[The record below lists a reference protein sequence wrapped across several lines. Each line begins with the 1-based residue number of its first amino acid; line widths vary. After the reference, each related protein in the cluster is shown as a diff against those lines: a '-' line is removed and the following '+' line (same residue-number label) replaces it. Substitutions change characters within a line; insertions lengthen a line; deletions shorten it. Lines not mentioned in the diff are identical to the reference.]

1 MDTINLVNNG
11 KPYFFR
17 LDIAK
22 ESGQIAR
29 FTDWIK
35 TRVSDN
41 GKKVPIQWY
50 DQGTVM
56 NVHGFYPFIEGGV
69 GKWIK
74 DDDTGELV
82 PSTDVV
88 YRTWQG
94 TPADTSDNGIAYYTL
109 EDQFFTKQGEFVGT
123 FGLRDDN
130 GNNLTSVNLVFQILG
145 NDLRI
150 TQAKDYYIKDLEN
163 LKRKFEEEADNTFK
177 KLADKYDQEVD
188 AHSQALLQDTASLR
202 ELAVTTQKLKAQLD
216 AGNFATTGE
225 LSQVS
230 SQIRNSLAKMN
241 TTPEVFANLKQLQ
254 DRHPDGKDGI
264 FVVADTGH
272 MYIWVNDS
280 WVDSGP
286 YQSAGLTYQNGLV
299 NLVGFPLVSHQDIL
313 YGNVFDTPK
322 YTTKIWVKVPTEF
335 YIYNLATDGSGDWK
349 YNLLK
354 NDKNIYYLDP
364 YDYLVADIDNKVLK
378 VVSDGNIKAV
388 AKDLNLLIL
397 GYNDR
402 GELKGPILS
411 YATSQ
416 KERLADSWETIV
428 SAEVVISS
436 AEDNELIITLKN
448 NHFLMYSP
456 KKYAFSKQII
466 DSYQFSNTDTK
477 ISLPNYG
484 ILALDLSDNGL
495 KVYDY
500 HKLKNDTDSDLIV
513 VGYNSNGT
521 LLGMWAKYQNAN
533 HFNSLFT
540 NLWPLSN
547 NTVSIERDEDNTLSI
562 SWSTQDFIY
571 TPAKEDF
578 EKSQPVVS
586 TQVTNDPRNV
596 NLKDSNFL
604 IFNTGS
610 KMIETYAQSELS
622 KLDFSYI
629 VLGYNSNGKL
639 LGNWHDFSN
648 DTLESNQLPDYYFSK
663 NYLQE
668 KINMI
673 NRKNDYINGVSF
685 YWITDLHLTR
695 NAKQSPKLLN
705 YLQSHTGINTTF
717 CGGDLPPAYGQ
728 EYAILRSA
736 QVYES
741 DFTHAT
747 DNFFA
752 VRGNHDFTI
761 KQSSSENT
769 GTTKSNAWTYSFLQ
783 RPNEQKLNLNP
794 GKEYWYYDNPVQ
806 KVRYIGLDTTPK
818 SDTSIPW
825 GVIPIPDLDQA
836 KWLINTL
843 NELPKDYK
851 VIVFSHIP
859 LSLKL
864 KYSDP
869 NNKYLCDIIS
879 AFANHRSVEV
889 AVGDT
894 KLQVDFSSNSGK
906 FIAAFSGHTHLDEDI
921 VDDNVLHINTSCDA
935 MYNDDPNYTTKR
947 TQGTTNEQC
956 FDSVSID
963 FDNNIINCIRIG
975 AGTEE
980 LRSYSIPK

>member
-1 MDTINLVNNG
+1 MTMTSVNHG
-11 KPYFFR
+11 EPYF
-17 LDIAK
+17 LKADISKA
-22 ESGQIAR
+22 GQSSASIN
-29 FTDWIK
+29 DYIK
-35 TRVSDN
+35 MRVADN
-41 GKKVPIQWY
+41 GKILPVQWY
-50 DQGTVM
+50 DQGRVM
-56 NVHGFYPFIEGGV
+56 NVNGMIPFMEGAV
-69 GKWIK
+69 GQWHT
-74 DDDTGELV
+74 DDDDNIV
-82 PSTDVV
+82 MAPDAD
-88 YRTWQG
+88 YHDWQG
-94 TPADTSDNGIAYYTL
+94 SAANTRDGGWADYILTDQMFTQKGIFYGKIGLIDGNGRRLTSIDIWFRVLGDDL
-109 EDQFFTKQGEFVGT
+109 M
-123 FGLRDDN
+123 FGLTPKYYSDRVEKLIRQIEAKADD
-130 GNNLTSVNLVFQILG
+130 
-145 NDLRI
+145 
-150 TQAKDYYIKDLEN
+150 
-163 LKRKFEEEADNTFK
+163 TFR

-202 ELAVTTQKLKAQLD
+202 ELAVTSQKIKAQLD

-272 MYIWVNDS
+272 MYIWGNGS
-280 WVDSGP
+280 WIDSGP

-299 NLVGFPLVSHQDIL
+299 NLVGFPLVSPEDIL
-313 YGNVFDTPK
+313 YGNVFETPK
-322 YTTKIWVKVPTEF
+322 YTNKIWVKVPTEF

-349 YNLLK
+349 YNLLT
-354 NDKNIYYLDP
+354 NDKSIYYLNP
-364 YDYLVADIDNKVLK
+364 YDYLIADIDNKTLK

-388 AKDLNLLIL
+388 AKELNLLIL

-402 GELKGPILS
+402 GELKGPVLPYS
-411 YATSQ
+411 TSQ
-416 KERLADSWETIV
+416 KERLAKSWETIV

-448 NHFLMYSP
+448 DHFLMYSP

-466 DSYQFSNTDTK
+466 DSYQFSNADSK
-477 ISLPNYG
+477 IVLPNYG

-500 HKLKNDTDSDLIV
+500 HNLKNDTDNDYIV

-533 HFNSLFT
+533 HFNSLLT

-547 NTVSIERDEDNTLSI
+547 NTVSVERDEDNTLSV

-571 TPAKEDF
+571 NPAKEDLD
-578 EKSQPVVS
+578 KSQPVIS

-596 NLKDSNFL
+596 SLKDSNFL
-604 IFNTGS
+604 IFNTVD
-610 KMIETYAQSELS
+610 KRIETYAQSELS

-639 LGNWHDFSN
+639 LGNWHDFLN
-648 DTLESNQLPDYYFSK
+648 DSLESNQLPAYYFSK
-663 NYLQE
+663 NYLQD
-668 KINMI
+668 KINTI
-673 NRKNDYINGVSF
+673 NRKNDYTNGVSF
-685 YWITDLHLTR
+685 FWITDLHLTR
-695 NAKQSPKLLN
+695 NAKQSPKLLH
-705 YLQSHTGINTTF
+705 YLQAHTGVNTTF
-717 CGGDLPPAYGQ
+717 CGGDVPPAYGQ
-728 EYAILRSA
+728 EDDILRAA

-818 SDTSIPW
+818 SNTSIPW

>member
-1 MDTINLVNNG
+1 MGEVNIVNNG

-17 LDIAK
+17 FDIAK
-22 ESGQIAR
+22 EGGMSAR
-29 FTDWIK
+29 ITDYLK
-35 TRVSDN
+35 TRVNDN
-41 GKKVPIQWY
+41 GKKVPVKWF
-50 DQGTVM
+50 DQGIVM
-56 NVHGFYPFIEGGV
+56 NVHGMSPFIQGGV
-69 GKWIK
+69 GHYTP
-74 DDDTGELV
+74 DENNELL
-82 PSTDVV
+82 PGPDVV
-88 YRTWQG
+88 YRDWQG
-94 TPADTSDNGIAYYTL
+94 TPADVTDDGMVYYTL
-109 EDQFFTKQGEFVGT
+109 EDQFFCKQGQFKGI
-123 FGLRDDN
+123 FGLRDSN
-130 GNNLTSVNLVFQILG
+130 GNVFSSVNIIFEIQG
-145 NDLRI
+145 NDFRI
-150 TQAKDYYIKDLEN
+150 HQTTEYYSSELEKMKAKFANDTRQAIKQ
-163 LKRKFEEEADNTFK
+163 FQ
-177 KLADKYDQEVD
+177 DKYDQEVD
-188 AHSQALLQDTASLR
+188 AHSQALIQDTASLR
-202 ELAVTTQKLKAQLD
+202 DLAVTSQKIKAQLD

-225 LSQVS
+225 FTQISN
-230 SQIRNSLAKMN
+230 QIRNSLAKMR

-254 DRHPDGKDGI
+254 DRHPDGQDGI

-272 MYIWVNDS
+272 MYIWANES

-286 YQSAGLTYQNGLV
+286 YQSAGLMYQNGLL
-299 NLVGFPLVSHQDIL
+299 NLVGFPLVSPQDIC
-313 YGNVFDTPK
+313 YGNVFETPK
-322 YTTKIWVKVPTEF
+322 YTDKIWIKAPNEF

-354 NDKNIYYLDP
+354 NDKSIYYLDP
-364 YDYLVADIDNKVLK
+364 YDYLVADIDNNILK

-448 NHFLMYSP
+448 DHFLMYSP

-466 DSYQFSNTDTK
+466 DSYQFSNVDSK
-477 ISLPNYG
+477 IVLPNYG
-484 ILALDLSDNGL
+484 ILALDLSDSGL

-500 HKLKNDTDSDLIV
+500 HKMKNDTDNNLIV

-521 LLGMWAKYQNAN
+521 LLGMWEKYQNAN

-540 NLWPLSN
+540 NLWPTPN
-547 NTVSIERDEDNTLSI
+547 NSVSIDRKEDNALNV

-571 TPAKEDF
+571 TPAKEDL
-578 EKSQPVVS
+578 EKSQPAVS
-586 TQVTNDPRNV
+586 TQVRNDPKSV
-596 NLKDSNFL
+596 TLKDSNFL

-622 KLDFSYI
+622 GLDFSYI

-648 DTLESNQLPDYYFSK
+648 NTESNQLPDYYFSQ

-668 KINMI
+668 KVNVI

-685 YWITDLHLTR
+685 YWITDLHLSR

-705 YLQSHTGINTTF
+705 YLQAHTGVNTTF

-728 EYAILRSA
+728 EYDILRAA

-747 DNFFA
+747 DDFFA

-761 KQSSSENT
+761 KRSTSENV
-769 GTTKSNAWTYSFLQ
+769 GTTKSNAWTYNLLQ
-783 RPNEQKLNLNP
+783 RLNEKKLSLDP

-806 KVRYIGLDTTPK
+806 KVRYIGLDTTPT
-818 SDTSIPW
+818 SDTSRSW
-825 GVIPIPDLDQA
+825 GVIPTPDLDQA
-836 KWLINTL
+836 KWLIKTL
-843 NELPKDYK
+843 KELPSSDYK

-859 LSLKL
+859 LSSKL

-879 AFANHRSVEV
+879 AFANHRLVDV

-894 KLQVDFSSNSGK
+894 TIPVDFSTNSGK

-921 VDDNVLHINTSCDA
+921 VDDNVLHINTACDA

-947 TQGTTNEQC
+947 IQGTTDEQC
-956 FDSVSID
+956 FDVVSVN
-963 FDNNIINCIRIG
+963 FDTNTITCVRIG
-975 AGTEE
+975 AGAEE
-980 LRSYSIPK
+980 SRSYSIPK

>member
-1 MDTINLVNNG
+1 MSNFNSINNG
-11 KPYFFR
+11 GVPYYFPA
-17 LDIAK
+17 DIAK
-22 ESGQIAR
+22 EGQQYAR
-29 FTDWIK
+29 FSNWLK
-35 TRVSDN
+35 TRVNDN
-41 GKKVPIQWY
+41 GKKVPVKWY
-50 DQGTVM
+50 DQGRVM
-56 NVHGFYPFIEGGV
+56 NVNGLTPFIQGMV
-69 GKWIK
+69 GHFTT
-74 DDDTGELV
+74 DENDELI
-82 PSTDVV
+82 PSSDVV
-88 YRTWQG
+88 SRDWQG
-94 TPADTSDNGIAYYTL
+94 STADVTDGGLAFYTL
-109 EDQFFTKQGEFVGT
+109 EDQFFCQEGQFKGV
-123 FGLRDDN
+123 FGLRDSN
-130 GNNLTSVNLVFQILG
+130 GNVYTSVNIIFEILG

-150 TQAKDYYIKDLEN
+150 GETTKYYSSELEKMKSKFANDTRQAVKQ
-163 LKRKFEEEADNTFK
+163 FQ
-177 KLADKYDQEVD
+177 DKYDQEVD
-188 AHSQALLQDTASLR
+188 AHSQALIQDTASLR
-202 ELAVTTQKLKAQLD
+202 DLAVTSQKIKAQLD

-225 LSQVS
+225 LVQISN
-230 SQIRNSLAKMN
+230 QIRNSLAKMR

-272 MYIWVNDS
+272 MYIWANES

-286 YQSAGLTYQNGLV
+286 YQSAGLMYQNGLL
-299 NLVGFPLVSHQDIL
+299 NLVGFPLVSPQDIC
-313 YGNVFDTPK
+313 YGNVFETPK
-322 YTTKIWVKVPTEF
+322 YTDKIWIKAPNEF

-354 NDKNIYYLDP
+354 NDKSIYYLDP
-364 YDYLVADIDNKVLK
+364 YDYLVADIDNNILK

-411 YATSQ
+411 YSTSQ

-448 NHFLMYSP
+448 DHFLMYSP

-466 DSYQFSNTDTK
+466 DSYQFSNVDSK
-477 ISLPNYG
+477 IALPNYG

-500 HKLKNDTDSDLIV
+500 HKMKNDTDNNLIV

-521 LLGMWAKYQNAN
+521 LLGMWEKYQNAN

-540 NLWPLSN
+540 NLWPTPN
-547 NTVSIERDEDNTLSI
+547 NSVIVDRNEDNALNV

-571 TPAKEDF
+571 NPAKEDL
-578 EKSQPVVS
+578 EKSQPAVS
-586 TQVTNDPRNV
+586 TQVRNDPKSV
-596 NLKDSNFL
+596 TLKDSNFL

-622 KLDFSYI
+622 GLNFSYI

-639 LGNWHDFSN
+639 LGNWHDFSSN
-648 DTLESNQLPDYYFSK
+648 TESNQLPDYYFSQ

-668 KINMI
+668 KVNVI

-685 YWITDLHLTR
+685 YWLTDLHLTR

-705 YLQSHTGINTTF
+705 YLQAHTGINTTF

-728 EYAILRSA
+728 EYDILRAA

-761 KQSSSENT
+761 KQSSSENV
-769 GTTKSNAWTYSFLQ
+769 GTTKSNAWTYNFLQ
-783 RPNEQKLNLNP
+783 RQNEKKLNLNL

-806 KVRYIGLDTTPK
+806 KVRYIGLDTTPT
-818 SDTSIPW
+818 SDTSRPW
-825 GVIPIPDLDQA
+825 GVIPTPDIDQA

-879 AFANHRSVEV
+879 AFANHRSVDV

-894 KLQVDFSSNSGK
+894 KLSVDFSTSSGK

-956 FDSVSID
+956 FDAVSVN
-963 FDNNIINCIRIG
+963 FDTNTITCVRIG
-975 AGTEE
+975 AGAEE
-980 LRSYSIPK
+980 SRFYSIPK

>member
-1 MDTINLVNNG
+1 MTSVNHG
-11 KPYFFR
+11 EPYF
-17 LDIAK
+17 LKADISKA
-22 ESGQIAR
+22 GQSSASIN
-29 FTDWIK
+29 DYIK
-35 TRVSDN
+35 MRVADN
-41 GKKVPIQWY
+41 GKILPVQWY
-50 DQGTVM
+50 DQGRVM
-56 NVHGFYPFIEGGV
+56 NVNGMIPFMEGAV
-69 GKWIK
+69 GQWHT
-74 DDDTGELV
+74 DDDDNIV
-82 PSTDVV
+82 MAPDAD
-88 YRTWQG
+88 YRDWQG
-94 TPADTSDNGIAYYTL
+94 SAANTRDGGWADYILTDQMFTQKGIFYGKIGLMDGNG
-109 EDQFFTKQGEFVGT
+109 
-123 FGLRDDN
+123 RR
-130 GNNLTSVNLVFQILG
+130 LTSIDIWFRVLG
-145 NDLRI
+145 NDVMFGLTGKYYSDKVEKLIRQI
-150 TQAKDYYIKDLEN
+150 EAK
-163 LKRKFEEEADNTFK
+163 ADDTFRG
-177 KLADKYDQEVD
+177 LADKYDQEVD
-188 AHSQALLQDTASLR
+188 AHSQALIQDTASLR
-202 ELAVTTQKLKAQLD
+202 ELSVTTQKLKAQLD
-216 AGNFATTGE
+216 AGGFATSGE
-225 LSQVS
+225 LLQVS
-230 SQIRNSLAKMN
+230 NQIRNSLAKMN
-241 TTPEVFANLKQLQ
+241 TTPEVYANLNQLK
-254 DRHPDGKDGI
+254 DKHPDGKDGI

-272 MYIWVNDS
+272 MYIWSDGS

-299 NLVGFPLVSHQDIL
+299 NLVGFPLVSPQDIL
-313 YGNVFDTPK
+313 YGNVFETPK
-322 YTTKIWVKVPTEF
+322 YTTKIWVKVPNEF

-354 NDKNIYYLDP
+354 NDKSIYYLDP

-378 VVSDGNIKAV
+378 VVSDGNIKTV
-388 AKDLNLLIL
+388 AKELDLLIL

-402 GELKGPILS
+402 GDLKGPILS
-411 YATSQ
+411 YSTYQ
-416 KERLADSWETIV
+416 KERLANSWETIV
-428 SAEVVISS
+428 SAEVVINS
-436 AEDNELIITLKN
+436 EENNGLVITLKN
-448 NHFLMYSP
+448 DHFLMYSP
-456 KKYAFSKQII
+456 KKYTFSKQVI
-466 DSYQFSNTDTK
+466 DSYQFSNTNTK

-500 HKLKNDTDSDLIV
+500 HTLKNDTDNDLIV

-547 NTVSIERDEDNTLSI
+547 NTVSIERDEDNALSI

-571 TPAKEDF
+571 TPAKEDLD
-578 EKSQPVVS
+578 KSQPVVS

-596 NLKDSNFL
+596 NLKDTNFL

-629 VLGYNSNGKL
+629 VLGYNSNGML

-648 DTLESNQLPDYYFSK
+648 DTLASNQLPDYYFSK
-663 NYLQE
+663 NYLQD

-705 YLQSHTGINTTF
+705 YLQAHTGVNTTF

-728 EYAILRSA
+728 EYDILRTA

-761 KQSSSENT
+761 KQSASENA
-769 GTTKSNAWTYSFLQ
+769 GTTKSNAWTYNFLQ
-783 RPNEQKLNLNP
+783 RPNETKLNLNP
-794 GKEYWYYDNPVQ
+794 GKEYWYYDNSVQ
-806 KVRYIGLDTTPK
+806 KVRYIGLDTTPT
-818 SDTSIPW
+818 SDTSKPW

-843 NELPKDYK
+843 KNLPSDYK

-869 NNKYLCDIIS
+869 NNEYLCDIIA

-889 AVGDT
+889 AVGAT
-894 KLQVDFSSNSGK
+894 NLPVDFSSNSGK
-906 FIAAFSGHTHLDEDI
+906 FIAAFSGHTHLDEDT

-963 FDNNIINCIRIG
+963 FDSNIINCVRIG